1 MKEKCPLAL
10 SASTICEYHENLF
23 GIKLIVE
30 HIGDFRGRY
39 VTGITH
45 NTR

>member
-10 SASTICEYHENLF
+10 SASTICEYQENLF

-30 HIGDFRGRY
+30 HIGDFRY